1 VSLVVVGLNHRHAS
15 LDQLERLAVSP
26 EQAPK
31 ALLWLM
37 QRSHISEAVVLST
50 CNRVE
55 VYARVHRFHGGISDL
70 RQFFCE
76 WGGFAPEELSDL
88 TYEYHDERAAAHL
101 FTVTCGLDSVVVGEQ
116 QVARQVKQAYLDA
129 EREGACGANLGG
141 VFQRALRVARQVRTL
156 TQVDQA
162 ASSMLDVGLE
172 AAEAELG
179 PVAGRTVLLLGAGK
193 IGTLASRRLLDTA
206 RQVLVVN
213 RTFDRAERLAG
224 YGARALPIERLDDA
238 IERADLVIAS
248 TASRDPLI
256 APERL
261 RPIMARRPDR
271 ELVLLDLAV
280 PRDVTPACRDL
291 PGVRVLDVDAVAA
304 AVADKP
310 PAGELTQARELVAE
324 EVSAYMTWQHARRVE
339 PTIAALRARAERIRV
354 AELERMSSRLAG
366 LDDRQRAAVEQLS
379 RGILNTL
386 LHDPTVR
393 LKAASDD
400 DRGGWQA
407 EVVRDLFSLDDP
419 TADA

>member
-26 EQAPK
+26 EQAAK
-31 ALLWLM
+31 ALLSLL
-37 QRSHISEAVVLST
+37 QRSHISEAAVVST

-55 VYARVHRFHGGISDL
+55 VYARVHRFHGGISDI
-70 RQFFCE
+70 RQFLCE
-76 WGGFAPEELSDL
+76 WGGFAPEELADL

-101 FTVTCGLDSVVVGEQ
+101 FAVTCGLDSVVVGEQ

-156 TQVDQA
+156 TELDRA

-172 AAEAELG
+172 AATAEFG
-179 PVAGRTVLLLGAGK
+179 PIAGRTVLLLGAGK
-193 IGTLASRRLLDTA
+193 IGTLAFRRLIDA
-206 RQVLVVN
+206 AGHVVVVN
-213 RTFDRAERLAG
+213 RTFDRAARIAEH
-224 YGARALPIERLDDA
+224 GATALPMDRLDEA

-248 TASRDPLI
+248 TASH
-256 APERL
+256 APIIDRERL
-261 RPIMARRPDR
+261 GPIMARRPDR
-271 ELVLLDLAV
+271 PLTLLDLAV
-280 PRDVTPACRDL
+280 PRDVAPECREL
-291 PGVRVLDVDAVAA
+291 PDVRVLDVDAVAT
-304 AVADKP
+304 AVADTP
-310 PAGELTQARELVAE
+310 AAGEVAQARELVAE
-324 EVSAYMTWQHARRVE
+324 EVSAYMAWQHARRVE
-339 PTIAALRARAERIRV
+339 PTIAALRARAERIRL
-354 AELERMSSRLAG
+354 AELERLSPKLAE

-386 LHDPTVR
+386 LHEPTVR
-393 LKAASDD
+393 LKAASVD

-419 TADA
+419 ASNA